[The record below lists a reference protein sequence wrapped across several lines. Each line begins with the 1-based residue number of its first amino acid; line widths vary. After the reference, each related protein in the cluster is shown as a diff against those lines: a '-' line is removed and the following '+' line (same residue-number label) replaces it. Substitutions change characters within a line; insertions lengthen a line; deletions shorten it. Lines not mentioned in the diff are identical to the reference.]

1 MNTKWTCPNCE
12 TVNDNNSECIVCK
25 MTYSDALNEYS
36 SAANPAPAHSTGNR
50 PMRKNLK
57 PSDIKLNFPEES
69 VKEAFTESTHDVSAL
84 ASATAWASVVSGAV
98 SLLFCMAFHMVFA
111 ILLSVISISSG
122 VFSIKEG
129 GGKKAVCGL
138 IIGIIT
144 FFIAL
149 LMNIYNG

>member
-1 MNTKWTCPNCE
+1 MSTKWTCPNCE
-12 TVNDNNSECIVCK
+12 TVNDNSSECVVCK
-25 MTYSDALNEYS
+25 MTYSDAMNKYN
-36 SAANPAPAHSTGNR
+36 SATNPPSAHSTINR
-50 PMRKNLK
+50 PVRNNPA
-57 PSDIKLNFPEES
+57 PSDIKLNFPEEN
-69 VKEAFTESTHDVSAL
+69 VKEAFTEPTHDGSAL
-84 ASATAWASVVSGAV
+84 AGTAAWASVVSGSV

-122 VFSIKEG
+122 IFSIKES

-138 IIGIIT
+138 IIGIVT